1 LQEAFMKT
9 RTICAAFATLATI
22 TFASHAQT
30 PPAAAPASP
39 ATPAAP
45 AAAPAPAATPAAS
58 SQPAAAGV
66 ETGLAAVYSDKLQG
80 RKTASG
86 QVYDRN
92 KLTTAHKTLPFGTKV
107 KVTNVKNDKS
117 VVLVVNDRGPTQAG
131 RVLDISPAAAK
142 SLGFSPKA
150 MAEVR
155 VEVAEAA
162 PSAKK

>member
-1 LQEAFMKT
+1 MT
-9 RTICAAFATLATI
+9 IRTTSAALAI
-22 TFASHAQT
+22 LALVASAAQAQT
-30 PPAAAPASP
+30 APAAP

-45 AAAPAPAATPAAS
+45 AAAPAPAAATPAPAS
-58 SQPAAAGV
+58 TAGV
-66 ETGLAAVYSDKLQG
+66 ETGLAAVYSDKLHG

-117 VVLVVNDRGPTQAG
+117 VVLLVNDRGPTQAG
-131 RVLDISPAAAK
+131 RVVDISPAAAK
-142 SLGFSPKA
+142 ALGIPA
-150 MAEVR
+150 RGMAEVR

-162 PSAKK
+162 PVRK

>member
-1 LQEAFMKT
+1 MKI
-9 RTICAAFATLATI
+9 RTTSAALAILALVAFAAQ
-22 TFASHAQT
+22 AQT
-30 PPAAAPASP
+30 TPAAPAR
-39 ATPAAP
+39 AP
-45 AAAPAPAATPAAS
+45 AAAPAPSAAAPAPAS
-58 SQPAAAGV
+58 AAGV

-117 VVLVVNDRGPTQAG
+117 VVLLVNDRGPTQAG
-131 RVLDISPAAAK
+131 RVVDVSPAAAK
-142 SLGFSPKA
+142 ALGISA
-150 MAEVR
+150 RGTAEVR

-162 PSAKK
+162 PAKK

>member
-1 LQEAFMKT
+1 MKI
-9 RTICAAFATLATI
+9 RTTSAALAVLALV
-22 TFASHAQT
+22 ASAAQAQT
-30 PPAAAPASP
+30 APAAP

-45 AAAPAPAATPAAS
+45 AAAPAPAAATPAPAS
-58 SQPAAAGV
+58 TAGV
-66 ETGLAAVYSDKLQG
+66 ETGLAAVYSDKLHG

-117 VVLVVNDRGPTQAG
+117 VVLLVNDRGPTQAG
-131 RVLDISPAAAK
+131 RVVDISPAAAK
-142 SLGFSPKA
+142 ALGIPA
-150 MAEVR
+150 RGMAEVR

-162 PSAKK
+162 PVRK

>member
-1 LQEAFMKT
+1 MKI
-9 RTICAAFATLATI
+9 RTASAALATLALVA
-22 TFASHAQT
+22 FAAQAQT
-30 PPAAAPASP
+30 
-39 ATPAAP
+39 TPAAP
-45 AAAPAPAATPAAS
+45 AAAPAPSAATPA
-58 SQPAAAGV
+58 PAGAAGV
-66 ETGLAAVYSDKLQG
+66 ENGLAAVYSDKLHG

-117 VVLVVNDRGPTQAG
+117 VVLLVNDRGPTQAG

-142 SLGFSPKA
+142 ALGISA
-150 MAEVR
+150 RGMAEVR

-162 PSAKK
+162 PAKK

>member
-1 LQEAFMKT
+1 MKI
-9 RTICAAFATLATI
+9 RTTSAALAI
-22 TFASHAQT
+22 LALVASTAQAQT
-30 PPAAAPASP
+30 APAAP

-45 AAAPAPAATPAAS
+45 AAAPAPAAATPAPAS
-58 SQPAAAGV
+58 TAGV
-66 ETGLAAVYSDKLQG
+66 ETGLAAVYSDKLHG

-117 VVLVVNDRGPTQAG
+117 VVLLVNDRGPTQAG
-131 RVLDISPAAAK
+131 RVVDISPAAAK
-142 SLGFSPKA
+142 ALGIPA
-150 MAEVR
+150 RGMAEVR

-162 PSAKK
+162 PVRK

>member
-1 LQEAFMKT
+1 MKI
-9 RTICAAFATLATI
+9 RTTSAALAVLALV
-22 TFASHAQT
+22 ASAAQAQT
-30 PPAAAPASP
+30 APAAP

-45 AAAPAPAATPAAS
+45 AAAPAPAAATPAPAS
-58 SQPAAAGV
+58 TAGV
-66 ETGLAAVYSDKLQG
+66 ETGLAAVYSDKLHG

-117 VVLVVNDRGPTQAG
+117 VVLLVNDRGPTQAG
-131 RVLDISPAAAK
+131 RVVDISPAAAK
-142 SLGFSPKA
+142 ALGISA
-150 MAEVR
+150 RGMAEVR

-162 PSAKK
+162 PVRK